1 MMIYLFFVILMFL
14 GSIMQMVTG
23 LGLPIVAM
31 IALPFIVSYQSS
43 LGIVSM
49 VNLGHA
55 LVALLT
61 GERQVDYKKC
71 IAVTLFYF
79 AASTV
84 AVRFMGGQS
93 MELMMRLMGAVLIVI
108 ALYFIFFNRDLSF
121 RASMAGN
128 IITGIACGIMGAF
141 FGFFGPPLSIYYLA
155 TAKSTTEYQSNM
167 RFTYLFTAIYTVW
180 LRIRAGYMTPEVIR
194 YGIISIIALSAGILF
209 GNRYLKDIRGDKLR
223 LGVYWA
229 LLFCGVV
236 YLVKGG

>member
-1 MMIYLFFVILMFL
+1 MIYLFFVILMFF

-43 LGIVSM
+43 LAIVSL

-55 LVALLT
+55 LIALLT
-61 GERQVDYKKC
+61 GEREIDYKKC
-71 IAVTLFYF
+71 IVVTAVYF

-84 AVRFMGGQS
+84 AVRFMSGQS
-93 MELMMRLMGAVLIVI
+93 MELMMRLMGAVLIMI
-108 ALYFIFFNRDLSF
+108 GLYFIFFNRNLSF
-121 RASMAGN
+121 DASMTGN
-128 IITGIACGIMGAF
+128 IITGIACGIMGAL

-155 TAKSTTEYQSNM
+155 TSKSTVEYQSNM
-167 RFTYLFTAIYTVW
+167 RFTYLFTAVYTVW
-180 LRIRAGYMTPEVIR
+180 LRISAGYMTQEVIR
-194 YGIISIIALSAGILF
+194 YGIVSIAALSVGVLF

-229 LLFCGVV
+229 LIFCGAV
-236 YLVKGG
+236 YLIKGG